1 MTPIVLN
8 NIVKSYGT
16 PSKPVLENISLTLP
30 PGITCLM
37 GPSGIGKTTLA
48 GIAAGLISP
57 DDGTV
62 TGREGKKV
70 AFLFQEDRLLEWET
84 ALTNVL
90 FVTPNAKEFAAQAQ
104 KLLIQA
110 GLADAIN
117 QKTAELSGGMKRRVA
132 LCRTLIVNRDIIILD
147 EPFKG
152 LDEKIKPAIIEIVK
166 SHASPEN
173 PKIIL
178 CITHDHTEAE
188 ALGGQ
193 LIRM

>member
-8 NIVKSYGT
+8 NIHKSYGT
-16 PSKPVLENISLTLP
+16 PPKPVLENISLTLH

-48 GIAAGLISP
+48 NIAAGLLSP
-57 DDGTV
+57 DGGTV
-62 TGREGKKV
+62 TGREGKKI

-84 ALTNVL
+84 ALSNVL
-90 FVTPNAKEFAAQAQ
+90 FVTPNAKEFTAQART
-104 KLLIQA
+104 LLTRA
-110 GLADAIN
+110 GLADAVN

-132 LCRTLIVNRDIIILD
+132 LCRTLITDRDFLILD

-152 LDEKIKPAIIEIVK
+152 LDDETKPAIIEMVK
-166 SHASPEN
+166 SHISLEN

-178 CITHDHTEAE
+178 CITHDHAEAE
-188 ALGGQ
+188 ALSGQ